1 MGCVISA
8 IKTHYLVLNER
19 SIKIKIW
26 GNEKIANN
34 DEIILDITCNLS
46 NSKVPSFA
54 VRKYIRD
61 YCNSPLFIDDL
72 NGFILFRTVHVKDVY
87 KDLNVPDHV
96 LFNVS
101 WKVNEQLADVLE
113 SNNKFIITIVVQCN
127 VKHDY
132 KYSITSVC
140 SYMAACIA
148 LYSKHST
155 IPVDSNAF
163 FKIADN
169 DIIIRELDFFYFQ
182 K

>member
-1 MGCVISA
+1 MGCVLSA

-19 SIKIKIW
+19 SIIIKIW
-26 GNEKIANN
+26 GNEKIADN
-34 DEIILDITCNLS
+34 DEIILDISCSLS
-46 NSKVPSFA
+46 DNKAPSFA

-61 YCNSPLFIDDL
+61 YCNSSLFIDDL

-87 KDLNVPDHV
+87 KDLYVPDSV

-113 SNNKFIITIVVQCN
+113 SNNKFIITVVIQCN
-127 VKHDY
+127 IKHDY
-132 KYSITSVC
+132 EYSISSVC
-140 SYMAACIA
+140 SYMAACIS

-155 IPVDSNAF
+155 IPVDSNTF
-163 FKIADN
+163 FKFAN
-169 DIIIRELDFFYFQ
+169 SDIIIEALDFSYFQ